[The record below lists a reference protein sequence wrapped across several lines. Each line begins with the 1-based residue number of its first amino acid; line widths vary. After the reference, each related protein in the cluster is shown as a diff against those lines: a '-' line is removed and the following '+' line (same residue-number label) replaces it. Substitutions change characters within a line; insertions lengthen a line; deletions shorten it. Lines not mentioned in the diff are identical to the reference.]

1 MSEHVKEYE
10 NYDDMVKAAQLLG
23 TFQSIHNV
31 IRPDFLEL
39 LRLTEEVKT
48 NEKSFDAL
56 YRACLTRFFTLIEA
70 DIYGLNKLDMYEGYD
85 DKKDRFIEK
94 FKETFKQICKTWNKE
109 ELQKKYFDSKL
120 QGLIELKKKRD
131 GLVHPKTIED
141 VHKASDKDF
150 QELKTVFEDY
160 DKFMNDLMN
169 GFWLRARVD
178 SSKFFGQR

>member
-10 NYDDMVKAAQLLG
+10 DYDDMQEAFQYLR
-23 TFQSIHNV
+23 TFQLIHNV

-39 LRLTEEVKT
+39 LRLTEEFKE

-94 FKETFKQICKTWNKE
+94 FKETFKQISKTWNKE
-109 ELQKKYFDSKL
+109 DIQKKYFDSKL
-120 QGLIELKKKRD
+120 QGLIELKGKRD
-131 GLVHPKTIED
+131 ELVHPKQMDDI
-141 VHKASDKDF
+141 HKASINDF
-150 QELKTVFEDY
+150 QKLKTVFEVY
-160 DKFMNDLMN
+160 DKFINDLMN
-169 GFWLRARVD
+169 GFWLRTRID
-178 SSKFFGQR
+178 SSKFFGN